1 MAAWLGRINAATGK
15 RALMWQVPNGNQVYR
30 SENNT
35 SGHYQDNRAQFFLN
49 ATTGRQ
55 HMTQWAN
62 YGVLGVMFCS
72 AFFWWYFGAPPFSTR
87 ARTSRT
93 LASRDIDRVLA
104 RI

>member
-1 MAAWLGRINAATGK
+1 ATGK

-35 SGHYQDNRAQFFLN
+35 SGHYQDNRAEYFLN

-62 YGVLGVMFCS
+62 YGVLGVMFGAGVGS
-72 AFFWWYFGAPPFSTR
+72 QSHYFDSNGDGITNPAATHGDHPPPTHADAHGSYMR
-87 ARTSRT
+87 
-93 LASRDIDRVLA
+93 L
-104 RI
+104 